1 MKRNFRIIVGMLLL
15 AIPLC
20 VNAQVKPTK
29 PEKPKPKVE
38 KQDMN
43 SESPEINSESPEMKL
58 EKPEMKPEKPGI
70 RPEKPGMKPDNP
82 GMKPERPGMRPEKP
96 GMKPEKPEMK
106 PEKPM
111 KPGNNEP
118 KGGLEMPKISGFVQG
133 MYQANLSDKGDLI
146 DNTLRMRRVRLSVDG
161 KLSKTVSYKIQG
173 DFTRS
178 PMLVDA
184 FIKYKPCREF
194 AIQLG
199 QFKTPFTLES
209 PINPVNLE
217 IFDYGEAVQRLVG
230 YKDVCGVGALGRD
243 LGLMATGDLF
253 PVEGKDFSLVTYSIG
268 VFNGNGANNLDNN
281 NRKDLVGRL
290 EVHPGLKAL
299 TLSGSYYYGKYYK
312 DEVVNGARNRW
323 TAGAQYNDGKL
334 VLRGEYI
341 SGATGYQNI
350 SYNDHN
356 GISVVCNEELF
367 YSNGYYA
374 QAGYYFQAGEQ
385 KIMPV
390 LRYEHFTEDA
400 SIGNEG
406 TNWYTAGI
414 NYWPLKS
421 VNCKLDY
428 SLVQKESGTN
438 SHRVV
443 AIVSYK
449 F

>member
-217 IFDYGEAVQRLVG
+217 IFDYGEAVQQLVG

-281 NRKDLVGRL
+281 NSKDLVGRL

-299 TLSGSYYYGKYYK
+299 TLSGSYYYGKYTK
-312 DEVVNGARNRW
+312 DDNINCDRNRW
-323 TAGAQYNDGKL
+323 SAGAQYNDGKL

-341 SGATGYQNI
+341 SGKTGYAPTVLPEDLGYFN
-350 SYNDHN
+350 
-356 GISVVCNEELF
+356 
-367 YSNGYYA
+367 SNGYYA

-390 LRYEHFTEDA
+390 LRYEHFTKDA
-400 SIGNEG
+400 GIVDGG

-443 AIVSYK
+443 ALVSYK

>member
-1 MKRNFRIIVGMLLL
+1 MKRKFRIIVGMLLL

-20 VNAQVKPTK
+20 MNAQVKPTK
-29 PEKPKPKVE
+29 PGQDPKKAKVE
-38 KQDMN
+38 KV
-43 SESPEINSESPEMKL
+43 EK
-58 EKPEMKPEKPGI
+58 EKPV
-70 RPEKPGMKPDNP
+70 
-82 GMKPERPGMRPEKP
+82 
-96 GMKPEKPEMK
+96 KPEKPEK
-106 PEKPM
+106 QR
-111 KPGNNEP
+111 
-118 KGGLEMPKISGFVQG
+118 GGLEMPKISGFVQG

-161 KLSKTVSYKIQG
+161 NLSKTVSYKIQG

-184 FIKYKPCREF
+184 FIKYKPYREF
-194 AIQLG
+194 AIQVG

-217 IFDYGEAVQRLVG
+217 IFDYGESVQQLVG

-243 LGLMATGDLF
+243 LGVMATGSLF
-253 PVEGKDFSLVTYSIG
+253 PVIDEDGYKYSIVDYAVG
-268 VFNGNGANNLDNN
+268 VFNGNGANQLDNN

-290 EVHPGLKAL
+290 EVHPGLKDL
-299 TLSGSYYYGKYYK
+299 TLSGSYYYGLYK
-312 DEVVNGARNRW
+312 GSSDPAILEEGKTNFGHGVRNRW

-341 SGATGYQNI
+341 AGKTDYQLGYFDGEIGEPSIQDCFLN
-350 SYNDHN
+350 
-356 GISVVCNEELF
+356 
-367 YSNGYYA
+367 SNGYYGVV
-374 QAGYYFQAGEQ
+374 GYNFQAGEQ

-390 LRYEHFTEDA
+390 LRYEHFAKDA
-400 SIGNEG
+400 SIEKGG
-406 TNWYTAGI
+406 TNWYTVGV

-421 VNCKLDY
+421 VNFKLDY
-428 SLVQKESGTN
+428 SLVQKEAGDN

-443 AIVSYK
+443 GILSYK

>member
-1 MKRNFRIIVGMLLL
+1 MKRKFRIIVGMLLL

-20 VNAQVKPTK
+20 MNAQVRPTK
-29 PEKPKPKVE
+29 PAQDSKKAKVE
-38 KQDMN
+38 KA
-43 SESPEINSESPEMKL
+43 
-58 EKPEMKPEKPGI
+58 EKE
-70 RPEKPGMKPDNP
+70 
-82 GMKPERPGMRPEKP
+82 
-96 GMKPEKPEMK
+96 KPEKPERPDRPDRPDR
-106 PEKPM
+106 PEKHE
-111 KPGNNEP
+111 KQ

-161 KLSKTVSYKIQG
+161 NLSKTVSYKIQG

-217 IFDYGEAVQRLVG
+217 IFDYGESVQQLVG

-243 LGLMATGDLF
+243 LGLMATGSLF
-253 PVEGKDFSLVTYSIG
+253 PVENANGYQYSIVDYAVG
-268 VFNGNGANNLDNN
+268 VFNGNGANQLDNN
-281 NRKDLVGRL
+281 NRKDIVGRL

-299 TLSGSYYYGKYYK
+299 TLSGSYYYGMYRNTTVE
-312 DEVVNGARNRW
+312 DEIAANGVARGKTVFPNGVRNRW
-323 TAGAQYNDGKL
+323 AAGIQYNDDKL

-341 SGATGYQNI
+341 SGQTGCKIGGLDEHGDALILDQILN
-350 SYNDHN
+350 SK
-356 GISVVCNEELF
+356 
-367 YSNGYYA
+367 GYYA
-374 QAGYYFQAGEQ
+374 VAGYNFAIGKDKSQRL
-385 KIMPV
+385 MPV
-390 LRYEHFTEDA
+390 LRYEHFDQVNSALLE
-400 SIGNEG
+400 N
-406 TNWYTAGI
+406 TNWYTVGI
-414 NYWPLKS
+414 NYWPIKS
-421 VNCKLDY
+421 LNFKLDY
-428 SLVQKESGTN
+428 SLIQKESGSN

-443 AIVSYK
+443 GILSYK